1 MKYMKKFLP
10 LLIIVVLVSGFTTG
24 DNEVYPV
31 VPHESF
37 TRGEKLEYTV
47 SFGIFSIGSAEMIIQ
62 DNFYRINHRDCYKVD
77 VYGRT
82 TGVVDWVAKVD
93 DHWGAYVDS
102 AGLVPHMSYR
112 NIKEGNYRKNEIIRF
127 DHRTNLIEAKVLDK
141 KTGDFKEPNY
151 YAAPENV
158 RDMLAGYL
166 YLRAM
171 DFSTLKKG
179 DIFTIRGFFEDTF
192 YELDVKYRGKDKIK
206 TKAGKFNA
214 IKLAPIM
221 PENKL
226 FDGED
231 SILAWISD
239 DKNKIP
245 LKVEAKMFI
254 GSTSV
259 ELSGFSNVRNEL
271 SIVD

>member
-1 MKYMKKFLP
+1 MKKLLP
-10 LLIIVVLVSGFTTG
+10 LLVILIVLSGFTSG
-24 DNEVYPV
+24 DSDVYPV
-31 VPHESF
+31 VPHDSF
-37 TRGEKLEYTV
+37 VRGERLEYKV
-47 SFGIFSIGSAEMIIQ
+47 NFGIFAIGSAEMIIR
-62 DNFYRINHRDCYKVD
+62 DNFYRINHRDCYKID
-77 VYGRT
+77 VYGKT
-82 TGVVDWVAKVD
+82 TGMVDWVAKVD

-102 AGLVPHMSYR
+102 AALVPHISYR

-127 DHRTNLIEAKVLDK
+127 DHRTNLIEAKVIDK

-151 YAAPENV
+151 YAAPENI

-166 YLRAM
+166 YLRTI
-171 DFSTLKKG
+171 DFSKMKKG
-179 DIFTIRGFFEDTF
+179 EIFTVKGFFEDTF
-192 YELDVKYRGKDKIK
+192 YELDVKYKGKDKIK
-206 TKAGKFNA
+206 TKAGKFHA

-221 PENKL
+221 PNNEL

-231 SILAWISD
+231 SIVAWISD

-259 ELSGFSNVRNEL
+259 ELSGYHNVKNEV
-271 SIVD
+271 SIIN